1 MANVS
6 LFLRI
11 LAVFTVALVVA
22 ACGADTTEQV
32 AGPGDLGHI
41 HDLVETGDGELL
53 VASHSGLYRITD
65 TDTAVL
71 VGTEQHDLM
80 SMTSNNGTLYASGHP
95 DLRLEQ
101 YRVEGLPP
109 HLGLAQSSDGG
120 QTWSVD
126 PDLLGKSDFHA
137 LLPTNSGLYAADTE
151 GIIRFRSSD
160 GSWTD
165 RGTFAARDLAAHPD
179 DPEQLVATDDNAQIW
194 LSTDGA
200 RTWSLAEDTP
210 PAIEIEWVEADLL
223 VAATEDGSVY
233 FAPDAVGPWTDT
245 GAAPGEVETLH
256 IDGGRWWVT
265 GRGGTIHL
273 STDGAATWEA
283 VYLPPQR

>member
-1 MANVS
+1 M
-6 LFLRI
+6 FLRI
-11 LAVFTVALVVA
+11 LAVFTVALVFA

-41 HDLVETGDGELL
+41 HDLVETGHGELL

-65 TDTAVL
+65 TDSAVL

-80 SMTSNNGTLYASGHP
+80 SMTSDNGTLYASGHP

-120 QTWSVD
+120 QTWNVD
-126 PDLLGKSDFHA
+126 PELLGKSDFHA

-160 GSWTD
+160 GSWTCLLY
-165 RGTFAARDLAAHPD
+165 TSPSPRDKRQSRMPSSA
-179 DPEQLVATDDNAQIW
+179 
-194 LSTDGA
+194 
-200 RTWSLAEDTP
+200 
-210 PAIEIEWVEADLL
+210 
-223 VAATEDGSVY
+223 
-233 FAPDAVGPWTDT
+233 
-245 GAAPGEVETLH
+245 
-256 IDGGRWWVT
+256 
-265 GRGGTIHL
+265 
-273 STDGAATWEA
+273 
-283 VYLPPQR
+283 